1 MGPPL
6 PAPLHRAAAGPTAL
20 FRNTKAAGAAVGG
33 VRNML
38 LEWCR
43 AMTRSYEVRA
53 AGAGGHAGGGRRPC
67 GAGLGSGGAGRRPL
81 TRLRPRSTWTSRTSP
96 RAGAAAWP
104 SARSSTS
111 SSPTPLTTRRWTPRS
126 AATTSRWPS
135 PPQSKP
141 GGRAAGARGRTVR
154 PSPWP
159 HLLESDRCF
168 SDAGNWRRT
177 EQWVKPTKS
186 PLACDSYSIL
196 HYFTFRPCPVA
207 CGILVPQTGIKPS
220 LLALEAESLN
230 HWPTSKV
237 P

>member
-141 GGRAAGARGRTVR
+141 GGAARRGPGAEPQGPGEGRSGRAHG
-154 PSPWP
+154 
-159 HLLESDRCF
+159 H
-168 SDAGNWRRT
+168 
-177 EQWVKPTKS
+177 
-186 PLACDSYSIL
+186 I
-196 HYFTFRPCPVA
+196 
-207 CGILVPQTGIKPS
+207 
-220 LLALEAESLN
+220 SLN
-230 HWPTSKV
+230 PTGASQMRGTGGGRSSG
-237 P
+237 